1 MMSIADTSRESLG
14 QISLPARK
22 SLSDQ
27 IESVIASACR
37 SGAKDMSMK
46 EAQAALARV
55 YGRTVEL
62 SSISARVN
70 ELVAAKRL
78 VRDKLNTRPCTVT
91 GQAIHPLSVVAEQER
106 MFY

>member
-1 MMSIADTSRESLG
+1 MMVTSTSRESLG
-14 QISLPARK
+14 QISLPVRK

-27 IESVIASACR
+27 IESVVASACR
-37 SGAKDMSMK
+37 AGARDMSMK
-46 EAQAALARV
+46 EAQAALLRV

-62 SSISARVN
+62 SSISGRVN

-91 GQAIHPLSVVAEQER
+91 GQAIHPLSVPAEQAR